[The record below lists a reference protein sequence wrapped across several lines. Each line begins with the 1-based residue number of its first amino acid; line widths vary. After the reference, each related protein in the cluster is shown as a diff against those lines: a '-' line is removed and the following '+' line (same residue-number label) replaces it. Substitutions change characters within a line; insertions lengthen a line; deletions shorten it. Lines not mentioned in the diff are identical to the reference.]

1 MTPATKRKHPQN
13 TEDSKDGPYAKH
25 TKKQRTPAPKKRGP
39 YRFTFAYCKCK
50 TIEEAYEA
58 GCSFMVEDIVAK
70 DDLLRKHPALVT
82 ALRTLPQ
89 EFMNDHYTL
98 MTLMDQLGR
107 SVLEHEEEIE
117 RGTIKM
123 KDRSISDKF
132 WEAIDSKAVLNAHEN
147 APKLR
152 LEDCGDVLKEPKV
165 YDGESPMHIAFTAT
179 VIRISR
185 FEVDEFKV
193 LPCGW
198 PWEAAIQ
205 KSIGLV
211 LNGQE
216 CGWHNDIRDMVY
228 RTCRFS
234 ETLGLKASLNGW
246 SGNFD
251 RLHDPE
257 PVEPRQGCCF
267 RIVGRV
273 TRVNGQEVEVHV
285 AQEPTRVMEMQGLKS
300 WEKDITVHL
309 VEGVE
314 KPETGKLYVF
324 KGLLEPFT
332 DFNNMKFMAEVCD
345 KIEEEVEKTS

>member
-1 MTPATKRKHPQN
+1 MP
-13 TEDSKDGPYAKH
+13 
-25 TKKQRTPAPKKRGP
+25 
-39 YRFTFAYCKCK
+39 
-50 TIEEAYEA
+50 
-58 GCSFMVEDIVAK
+58 
-70 DDLLRKHPALVT
+70 PALAT
-82 ALRTLPQ
+82 ALRTLPHKLLQ
-89 EFMNDHYTL
+89 DNYTL
-98 MTLMDQLGR
+98 LILLEQDSGL
-107 SVLEHEEEIE
+107 LEHEEETE
-117 RGTIKM
+117 RGTVKIK
-123 KDRSISDKF
+123 DNSTQHKF
-132 WEAIDSKAVLNAHEN
+132 WEATDREAVLASHKNATM
-147 APKLR
+147 AK
-152 LEDCGDVLKEPKV
+152 LEDFEGLLGGTRSV
-165 YDGESPMHIAFTAT
+165 GGRSPMHIAFTAT

-216 CGWHNDIRDMVY
+216 CGWHDDLRDMVY
-228 RTCRFS
+228 RTYRFS
-234 ETLGLKASLNGW
+234 GTLRVKASSNGW

-345 KIEEEVEKTS
+345 RIEEEVEKTS